1 MKILIICSAK
11 PAITCEKNCN
21 SADYD
26 AMCQVMPDC
35 DIETIKNEPVSS
47 NSRPVYVSSG
57 KGASQTA
64 KLLFTDAAIVEE
76 TLLDEVPQRSYK
88 DTEKKLPLWHWQ
100 FMAALQR
107 LTGSNRQPENKAQA
121 KARAKKFLDMMESHN
136 QDCILISHPIFI
148 KVLLD
153 CLSAHGYRI
162 TRTNFYRVAP
172 LERILITKPNMHCG
186 GCGHNCLL
194 SNPGCGVGRDA
205 AKRRAHK

>member
-1 MKILIICSAK
+1 M
-11 PAITCEKNCN
+11 TCEKNCN

-35 DIETIKNEPVSS
+35 DIEALKNEPVSS
-47 NSRPVYVSSG
+47 NSRPVYASSG
-57 KGASQTA
+57 KGALQTA
-64 KLLFTDAAIVEE
+64 KLLFIDPAIVEE
-76 TLLDEVPQRSYK
+76 TLLDEVPQRAYR

-107 LTGSNRQPENKAQA
+107 LTGNNRQPESKAQA
-121 KARAKKFLDMMESHN
+121 KARAKKFLDMLESHN

-162 TRTNFYRVAP
+162 TRTNFFRIAP
-172 LERILITKPNMHCG
+172 LERILITKSDMHCG

-205 AKRRAHK
+205 ANFYKYGS